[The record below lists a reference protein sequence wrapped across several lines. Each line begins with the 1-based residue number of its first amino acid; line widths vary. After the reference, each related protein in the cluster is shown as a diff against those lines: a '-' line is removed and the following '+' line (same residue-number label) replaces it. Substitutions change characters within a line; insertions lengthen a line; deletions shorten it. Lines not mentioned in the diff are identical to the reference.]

1 MVITQNLVNLK
12 QDHLEQIYLN
22 NDLFYR
28 LIIIVRKYGLKF
40 YGVII
45 IVRKYYLVI
54 MHVNGSSN
62 NKFYC
67 KKNRIKN
74 MIYVLNF
81 M

>member
-28 LIIIVRKYGLKF
+28 L
-40 YGVII
+40 II